1 MPPRWLSLCWLC
13 ALRRPR
19 AAPLGGRGFLFASDE
34 ADLLLTAAARLK
46 AVVPGARVAAV
57 CDATGAAVIAAAETA
72 ARETLFDAV
81 IVTAAVSRPEAL
93 NATPFDATVAF
104 DADGLACDGF
114 GAALDGDVR
123 AKRYPARDVYKWSDT
138 FLAFARTAET
148 ARLFEAWRAA
158 GDLRRS
164 LAERAVYGSLRTAL
178 LRPAPN
184 CAAPTYQ
191 CGDNAWNPRGAR
203 ACAVVHGR
211 AFNDKD
217 REAAESLDRRP
228 PGGAA
233 AVHVVAPGG
242 ADAALG
248 AALDARGAY
257 DGGPRHVRVDQ
268 PGSDAT
274 RQLNRTRHL
283 WQLQVLL
290 VTHPAQRPEI
300 RAGDAACAVR
310 LLCGGGK
317 CGGAATAAA
326 AFRAALAG
334 DFSSPLRRYGDLF
347 AALDAAL
354 GPVLRGVAAPPDAP
368 DPAGDAA
375 GDAELWHL
383 AAAELR
389 RRTAGDSLKLELY
402 RLGAVLA
409 SREACWSTHMANRS
423 ANDVAVVF
431 LRSPRL
437 HVRSTFVHCRNHRR
451 RNAHKGSPTT
461 WEGLSNDERGFA
473 RWLAHFVGAAWRPA
487 FAKARAKLTPELLR
501 ERVDGCLH
509 PVDLQARTLAC
520 RDDERTGESHFE
532 GSERTDLAAA
542 RGNLGD
548 ADVVGLAEFYHES
561 VCLVLYA
568 YAGELPEFCACGSTA
583 PYRHA
588 EVRHNSA
595 HAGVN
600 VSGTFAPAAAA
611 ALDALTALDAALY
624 VAALARFLADVREV
638 EAAAGARILCPA
650 SVARARPLVAYIPG
664 AARQLDAAFEAPD
677 APKCGG
683 LFC

>member
-114 GAALDGDVR
+114 GAALDGDVW
-123 AKRYPARDVYKWSDT
+123 PALADADVVSVLDAECGRV
-138 FLAFARTAET
+138 AFGINGAGKLGRLPTAV
-148 ARLFEAWRAA
+148 A
-158 GDLRRS
+158 
-164 LAERAVYGSLRTAL
+164 
-178 LRPAPN
+178 
-184 CAAPTYQ
+184 Q
-191 CGDNAWNPRGAR
+191 
-203 ACAVVHGR
+203 
-211 AFNDKD
+211 
-217 REAAESLDRRP
+217 
-228 PGGAA
+228 
-233 AVHVVAPGG
+233 VHVVAPGG

-248 AALDARGAY
+248 AALDVRGAY
-257 DGGPRHVRVDQ
+257 GGPRVRVDQ

-283 WQLQVLL
+283 WQLQVRPRQRNSARVV
-290 VTHPAQRPEI
+290 VTGDRVPAFNLTDPATFFAVWNSTTGFEMLELGAPRDAPGAAAEI

-334 DFSSPLRRYGDLF
+334 DFSVVAARGRYGDLF

-368 DPAGDAA
+368 DPAGAAA

-383 AAAELR
+383 APRAR

-461 WEGLSNDERGFA
+461 WEGLSNDERGFS
-473 RWLAHFVGAAWRPA
+473 RWLAHFVGDGAHAGLPRRRTHRRVA
-487 FAKARAKLTPELLR
+487 LR
-501 ERVDGCLH
+501 GV
-509 PVDLQARTLAC
+509 
-520 RDDERTGESHFE
+520 
-532 GSERTDLAAA
+532 ERTDLATA

-595 HAGVN
+595 HAGAN

>member
-1 MPPRWLSLCWLC
+1 V
-13 ALRRPR
+13 RRP
-19 AAPLGGRGFLFASDE
+19 FA
-34 ADLLLTAAARLK
+34 
-46 AVVPGARVAAV
+46 
-57 CDATGAAVIAAAETA
+57 
-72 ARETLFDAV
+72 
-81 IVTAAVSRPEAL
+81 
-93 NATPFDATVAF
+93 
-104 DADGLACDGF
+104 
-114 GAALDGDVR
+114 
-123 AKRYPARDVYKWSDT
+123 
-138 FLAFARTAET
+138 
-148 ARLFEAWRAA
+148 
-158 GDLRRS
+158 
-164 LAERAVYGSLRTAL
+164 
-178 LRPAPN
+178 
-184 CAAPTYQ
+184 
-191 CGDNAWNPRGAR
+191 
-203 ACAVVHGR
+203 
-211 AFNDKD
+211 
-217 REAAESLDRRP
+217 
-228 PGGAA
+228 
-233 AVHVVAPGG
+233 
-242 ADAALG
+242 
-248 AALDARGAY
+248 
-257 DGGPRHVRVDQ
+257 
-268 PGSDAT
+268 
-274 RQLNRTRHL
+274 
-283 WQLQVLL
+283 QVLL

-317 CGGAATAAA
+317 CGGAATAAT

-334 DFSSPLRRYGDLF
+334 DFSVVAARGRYGDLF

-389 RRTAGDSLKLELY
+389 RRVAALDAPAAAAALTAPRRPAIRHVHIAKTAGDSLKLELY

-423 ANDVAVVF
+423 ADDVAVVF

-461 WEGLSNDERGFA
+461 WEGLSNDERGFS
-473 RWLAHFVGAAWRPA
+473 RWLAHFVGDAWRPA

-520 RDDERTGESHFE
+520 RDDERSGESHFE

-568 YAGELPEFCACGSTA
+568 YARELPAFCACGSTA

-683 LFC
+683 LLC